1 MTKQRFL
8 ILSIDG
14 GGIRGVFPAHLLYC
28 MKHRLGINIEEHFDM
43 IAGTSTGSIVAAA
56 VACKIDPGK
65 VVAMYKEH
73 GPKIFSRK
81 KSWLPQRFVK
91 YQQGLENLYENE
103 ALKTA
108 LVETF
113 GEVRLG
119 EIPIPLLM
127 PATDIGNG
135 GVHVFKSAYQKDYDR
150 DGKVLLHQAVLASCS
165 APTYFNPTKV
175 DEYLLADGG
184 LWANNP
190 SLAAVIDAKR
200 RLNVELSDI
209 RILSLGT
216 GHAKTCYGVN
226 ADRNWGLLNGWKG
239 KEFISFM
246 MSLQAQTTHNYLQ
259 LMLQEDQILRLDFDS
274 DCPLP
279 LDDCSAIGDLISN
292 ADRMF
297 THNSPK
303 LKKFL
308 SVAQG
313 A

>member
-1 MTKQRFL
+1 MENRIFR
-8 ILSIDG
+8 ILSVDG

-43 IAGTSTGSIVAAA
+43 IAGTSTGSIIAAA
-56 VACKIDPGK
+56 VACKIDPAK
-65 VVAMYKEH
+65 VLSMYREQ

-81 KSWLPQRFVK
+81 KSWLSAK
-91 YQQGLENLYENE
+91 YQQALENLYENE
-103 ALKTA
+103 ALITA
-108 LVETF
+108 LEETF
-113 GEVRLG
+113 GDVRLG
-119 EIPIPLLM
+119 EISIPLLL

-135 GVHVFKSAYQKDYDR
+135 GVHVFKSAYQKDYTR
-150 DGKVLLHQAVLASCS
+150 DGNVLLHQAILASCS

-190 SLAAVIDAKR
+190 SLAAVIDAQR
-200 RLNVELSDI
+200 RLNIELSDI

-216 GHAKTCYGVN
+216 GHAKTCYGGN
-226 ADRNWGLLNGWKG
+226 PNRKWGLLNGWKG

-279 LDDCSAIGDLISN
+279 LDDCSAIDDLISN

-308 SVAQG
+308 SVAEG
-313 A
+313 E

>member
-1 MTKQRFL
+1 MAKKTFR

-14 GGIRGVFPAHLLYC
+14 GGIRGVFPAHLLCC

-56 VACKIDPGK
+56 VACKIDPGNI
-65 VVAMYKEH
+65 VAMFREH
-73 GPKIFSRK
+73 GPKIFSK
-81 KSWLPQRFVK
+81 KSSWLPGK
-91 YQQGLENLYENE
+91 YQPAFESLYENE

-113 GEVRLG
+113 KEIKLG

-150 DGKVLLHQAVLASCS
+150 DGRVLLHQAILASCS

-175 DEYLLADGG
+175 NEYLLSDGG

-190 SLAAVIDAKR
+190 SLAAVIDARR
-200 RLNVELSDI
+200 RLDIELSDMH
-209 RILSLGT
+209 ILSLGT
-216 GHAKTCYGVN
+216 GHAKTCYGVK
-226 ADRNWGLLNGWKG
+226 ADREWGLLNGWKG
-239 KEFISFM
+239 KEFISFL
-246 MSLQAQTTHNYLQ
+246 MSLQAQTTNNYLQ
-259 LMLQEDQILRLDFDS
+259 LMLRPEQILRIDFES
-274 DCPLP
+274 DCALP
-279 LDDCSAIGDLISN
+279 LDDCAALDDLVSN

-297 THNSPK
+297 THNSSK
-303 LKKFL
+303 IRDFL
-308 SVAQG
+308 A
-313 A
+313 